1 MDFSAI
7 TSVNSYLKTAKLK
20 TQVKLREESGDMT
33 SHKKSLDEWIS
44 SQTSSSSAASSEVTS
59 ASGNSQ
65 MQTIQTK
72 LSSGKKLTSEEKAY
86 LKEKDPAAYQKAV
99 ASEQEQKRYEQELKQ
114 CRTKEDV
121 QRLRLAHLSSSL
133 SQVNSI
139 QNNPH
144 ISEEKKLQFISI
156 EQGKLA
162 AIDKLTQKFVKQSQ
176 YQNLPTDAERA
187 EAERE
192 QRAQQE
198 VAQETPSKVSNAP
211 ESDDAKESTKTTPD
225 TEPSAA
231 ESRKSAAESTK
242 PAAESESEAL
252 RKTKRAKAMAAYA
265 QTGSIEWNTLP
276 SIRTESPSIEIKA

>member
-44 SQTSSSSAASSEVTS
+44 SQTHSSADLTATSSS
-59 ASGNSQ
+59 GDSQ

-121 QRLRLAHLSSSL
+121 QRLRLSHLSSSL

-139 QNNPH
+139 KNNPH

-162 AIDKLTQKFVKQSQ
+162 AMDKLTQKFVKQSQ

-192 QRAQQE
+192 QREQQE
-198 VAQETPSKVSNAP
+198 IAQETPSETTDAT
-211 ESDDAKESTKTTPD
+211 ESDDAKKPTETPD
-225 TEPSAA
+225 AEVSAA
-231 ESRKSAAESTK
+231 EPQK
-242 PAAESESEAL
+242 PAAESTEPAIKPESEAL

-265 QTGSIEWNTLP
+265 QTGSIAVDTLP
-276 SIRTESPSIEIKA
+276 SMRTGTPSIEIEA

>member
-1 MDFSAI
+1 MDFSTI

-33 SHKKSLDEWIS
+33 NHKKSLDEWIS
-44 SQTSSSSAASSEVTS
+44 SQTSSSADLTTTTSS
-59 ASGNSQ
+59 GDSQ

-121 QRLRLAHLSSSL
+121 QRLRLSHLSSSL

-139 QNNPH
+139 KNNPH

-162 AIDKLTQKFVKQSQ
+162 AMDQLTQKFVKQSQ

-192 QRAQQE
+192 QREQQE
-198 VAQETPSKVSNAP
+198 VETPSETPNTA
-211 ESDDAKESTKTTPD
+211 ESDDAKKTPETPNAD
-225 TEPSAA
+225 TSAA
-231 ESRKSAAESTK
+231 EPQKPAAESTE
-242 PAAESESEAL
+242 PAIESESEAL

-265 QTGSIEWNTLP
+265 QTGSIAMDTLP
-276 SIRTESPSIEIKA
+276 GMRTGTLSIEIKA